1 MYQFVKKI
9 GNGAFGE
16 VYLGVDQENNEE
28 VAIKVE
34 SFGCKDPMLR
44 NEAKIY
50 SAMSGSIG
58 FPSMKW
64 IGEGSHYEAMVID
77 LLGKSLEHYIS
88 LRGRFSLKT
97 VLMLADQMLVR
108 LEQLHSKGFIHRDI
122 KPGNFLFGSGKKSNI
137 LHLIDFGLSYQYL
150 RRRKR
155 SRSSSFIKKINSNL
169 RPHETSEDDC
179 INDKNKFDYYERM
192 KREEEENYQHIAYQE
207 GEPLIGTACFSSIT
221 THLGIRQS
229 RRDDLESLGY
239 LLISFLT
246 GTLPW
251 LGISSHSRSL
261 KNSIMAEKKICTPL
275 NSLCSGLPIEFVK
288 YLNYVRSLRFKD
300 RPDYS
305 YLRKLFRDLLFRV
318 GYTYDYVY
326 DWS

>member
-155 SRSSSFIKKINSNL
+155 
-169 RPHETSEDDC
+169 
-179 INDKNKFDYYERM
+179 
-192 KREEEENYQHIAYQE
+192 EEEENYQHIAYQE